1 MAAATPSALTLE
13 RKRLVIDANI
23 LIRGCLGVRVR
34 ALIADYA
41 DRVDFFVAEANVAEA
56 AHYIA
61 DLAREKNLDE
71 AVCTEALLSLMRVVQ
86 MVEDTVLE
94 SAREEA
100 LTRIRDADD
109 WPALALGLQLECA
122 IWTEDQDFFGTGVA
136 TWTSSTVER
145 YLSS

>member
-1 MAAATPSALTLE
+1 ME
-13 RKRLVIDANI
+13 RKRLVLDANI

-34 ALIADYA
+34 TLIADYA
-41 DRVDFFVAEANVAEA
+41 DQVDFFVAEANVAEA
-56 AHYIA
+56 AGYIA
-61 DLAREKNLDE
+61 DLARDKNLDE
-71 AVCTEALLSLMRVVQ
+71 AVCTEALLSSMRVVQ
-86 MVEDTVLE
+86 IVEDTVLE

-100 LTRIRDADD
+100 LARIRDADD

-145 YLSS
+145 FLNS